1 MAEVQN
7 VPLTLGTD
15 SERASGFALQGLNWR
30 IASSALRLL
39 VQLMVLVVLAHILP
53 PRDFGLLGLAV
64 IVTGV
69 AATFSEIG
77 VGPALVQRV
86 NLTHVHM
93 RVGFTLSLIAGALA
107 AVILWT
113 LAPGAA
119 FLLRNAEAIPL
130 IRLVSLTL
138 LFESAGVVSRSLLLR
153 RLDFKREFWAEACAN
168 LVGYATVSI
177 GLALLRYGV
186 WALAAGL
193 LARAFVRSAVLHL
206 MAPHPRGLLLGRR
219 EASEMLRF
227 GLGVSLTKLAHYT
240 AANAD
245 YIVVGAWL
253 GAEAMGLYQNAYL
266 VGNVAVSC
274 LTAELSYVLFPV
286 FAASSGEPRRLR
298 SLYRGALVL
307 VVLIALPSA
316 VAITIS
322 APELVP
328 VILGDRWVRS
338 VLPLQILCIGG
349 VFHAA
354 YNLSDA
360 LAKASGA
367 VYRQA
372 ARHLIYAAAV
382 FAGSMLGLRWDL
394 AGVSTGV
401 VAAIV
406 LICILMFRLSIRLLG
421 NSWLEIIKM
430 HIPGALVALAVGVGG
445 IAGSELGRRFELP
458 HAASLA
464 LILVNCAI
472 GALVV
477 FVGVPIRWLGS
488 DITEM
493 LVNMAYLIP
502 YDGIRNC
509 ILRKVE
515 EADAVGHR
523 RRVTIKEWAR
533 PIPGL
538 RRTYQEIR
546 LLVYAIRE
554 GLWRAALSSRRR
566 SGAGSLQ
573 AVLTWDVHLP
583 PVTSPSE
590 LSSWLR
596 QQGVTSVGG
605 WHTLYLPPQER
616 LEAILGDWISRYPRD
631 AGFKVLKDFRP
642 PEEAYYV
649 DRSMC
654 GSVEASLTGTPL
666 DQLITANFLY
676 ANNISPRVY
685 DLCCLRSGSTRFS
698 VFVVQ
703 HVDGRAPTEKGC
715 QQFLSRLREVTEH
728 TDLKVTHP
736 AWWTT
741 IDSQPPD
748 CNGNLLVPRDS
759 DHPLYVDFQTF
770 RLVNASRWRQEILAA
785 GTRVLHFGDEHP
797 QCGDRYLYQSGLGIP
812 DKGKRN
818 IDKRW
823 AVISEHLERNGLS
836 MSGRLVLD
844 VGCNAGMMIAAAL
857 SDGALWGIGWDLP
870 SVVTYAELLLLSLGL
885 TRFNLVSVK
894 LHRGYP
900 LQEDIPDH
908 LRHRLEESVI
918 LFLAVRQHIGLMEC
932 LPELPWRVLIYE
944 GHEGETLEELEGHLA
959 LLLRQGIRIASRAY
973 IADGFCARRPLALL
987 LRI

>member
-1 MAEVQN
+1 MAEVQD
-7 VPLTLGTD
+7 VPLTLRTD
-15 SERASGFALQGLNWR
+15 LERASGFALQGLNWR

-39 VQLMVLVVLAHILP
+39 VQLMVLMVLAHILP

-86 NLTHVHM
+86 ILTHVHM

-107 AVILWT
+107 TAILWT
-113 LAPGAA
+113 LAPAA
-119 FLLRNAEAIPL
+119 AVLLRNAETVPL
-130 IRLVSLTL
+130 ICFVSLTL

-168 LVGYATVSI
+168 LVGYAAVSI

-206 MAPHPRGLLLGRR
+206 MAPHPMGLLLARR

-227 GLGVSLTKLAHYT
+227 GLGVSLTRLANY
-240 AANAD
+240 AASNAD

-253 GAEAMGLYQNAYL
+253 GAEALGLYQNAYQI
-266 VGNVAVSC
+266 GNFAVSC
-274 LTAELSYVLFPV
+274 LTVELSYVLFPV
-286 FAASSGEPRRLR
+286 FAASSGEPRRLH

-307 VVLIALPSA
+307 VVLIALPST
-316 VAITIS
+316 VAIAIS

-328 VILGDRWVRS
+328 VILGDRWAGS
-338 VLPLQILCIGG
+338 ILPLQILCIGG

-360 LAKASGA
+360 LARASGA

-372 ARHLIYAAAV
+372 VRHLIYAAAV
-382 FAGSMLGLRWDL
+382 FAGSMLGLPWDL
-394 AGVSTGV
+394 VGVSTGV

-406 LICILMFRLSIRLLG
+406 LICILMFQLSIRLVG
-421 NSWLEIIKM
+421 SSWLKIIKM
-430 HIPGALVALAVGVGG
+430 HIPGALVALAVGAGG

-458 HAASLA
+458 HVASLV
-464 LILVNCAI
+464 LILVSCAV
-472 GALVV
+472 GALVALI
-477 FVGVPIRWLGS
+477 GIPTRWLGS
-488 DITEM
+488 DIIAM
-493 LVNMAYLIP
+493 LVDVAYLIP
-502 YDGIRNC
+502 YDGIRKC

-515 EADAVGHR
+515 EADTVGHR
-523 RRVTIKEWAR
+523 WRVTIKEWAR

-538 RRTYQEIR
+538 RRAYQESR

-566 SGAGSLQ
+566 GRTGSLQ
-573 AVLTWDVHLP
+573 AVLTWDVLLP

-590 LSSWLR
+590 LANWLR

-616 LEAILGDWISRYPRD
+616 LEAILGDWISRYPPD
-631 AGFKVLKDFRP
+631 AGFKILKDFRP

-649 DRSMC
+649 DRSSC

-676 ANNISPRVY
+676 ANNLSPRVY
-685 DLCCLRSGSTRFS
+685 DLCCLRSGSNRFS
-698 VFVVQ
+698 AFVVQ
-703 HVDGRAPTEKGC
+703 HVDGRVPTEEGC

-759 DHPLYVDFQTF
+759 DHPLYIDFQTF

-785 GTRVLHFGDEHP
+785 GTKVLHFGDEHP
-797 QCGDRYLYQSGLGIP
+797 QCGNRYLYQSGLGIP
-812 DKGKRN
+812 DRGKRN

-823 AVISEHLERNGLS
+823 AVISEHLECNGLN

-870 SVVTYAELLLLSLGL
+870 SVVTYAEPLLLSLGL
-885 TRFNLVSVK
+885 TRFNLVPVK

-900 LQEDIPDH
+900 LQDDIPDH
-908 LRHRLEESVI
+908 LRHCLEESVI

-932 LPELPWRVLIYE
+932 LQQMPWRIFIYE
-944 GHEGETLEELEGHLA
+944 GHEGERLEDLEDYIRP
-959 LLLRQGIRIASRAY
+959 LLRQHSRVVSRAY
-973 IADGFCARRPLALL
+973 IADGFSGRRPFAILL
-987 LRI
+987 KL